1 MTIPSPPKPTLIEA
15 TETVISVDVQLDASV
30 QIYELKWKD
39 YAAIS
44 WDSKQVEFTTSDG
57 KINVE
62 VTNLNPGTT
71 YCLKLVAEGKEE
83 GPELIVDTET
93 IGCTPKQKTC
103 CTVQ

>member
-1 MTIPSPPKPTLIEA
+1 MTTPSQPKPTLVEA
-15 TETVISVDVQLDASV
+15 TETVISVDFSPEASV
-30 QIYELKWKD
+30 QKYELKWKD
-39 YAAIS
+39 YAAQS